1 MPQICAAV
9 SDEDFTAIITRAETE
24 GKSKARV
31 AAELIDYALTD
42 NENEVS
48 RLKREIELKDALIE
62 QLREENG
69 FVKESFASQTD
80 MAGRLLLLLAE
91 DKQTDAEGVSDNG
104 EEERA

>member
-9 SDEDFTAIITRAETE
+9 GDDDYSAIITRAETE

-31 AAELIDYALTD
+31 AAELINYALAD
-42 NENEVS
+42 NESEVS
-48 RLKREIELKDALIE
+48 GLKRELELKDALIE
-62 QLREENG
+62 QLRDENG

-91 DKQTDAEGVSDNG
+91 GARADAEGASGNG
-104 EEERA
+104 EEDRA